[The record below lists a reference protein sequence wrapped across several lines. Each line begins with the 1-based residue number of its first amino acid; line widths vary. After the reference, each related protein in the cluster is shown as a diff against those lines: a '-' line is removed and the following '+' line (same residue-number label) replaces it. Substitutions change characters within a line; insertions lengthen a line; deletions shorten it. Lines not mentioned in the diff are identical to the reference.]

1 MSTGF
6 NLFDLIFMALGA
18 IFIITAFFRGFV
30 KELFSLF
37 NWVVAFVLSYLL
49 APFVSKFFNSDS
61 ISSSIT
67 DIGVRSVIFVTVF
80 FVTMLSTSSI
90 CKEFQKR
97 TPDAFDKSLGVLY
110 GITKT
115 LLVFGI
121 IYAVFINSVALFLDK
136 KIDKNSKEY
145 PKFLKEARFHDIVK
159 FSGNFVNPLVEK
171 FLKGMTSNFEKTSIK
186 QEKITDVLDKKIED
200 IIDEKSEEII
210 QKTDEINEEMGYEK
224 KDIEKMNRLIEII
237 DN

>member
-1 MSTGF
+1 MSTSF

-30 KELFSLF
+30 KEIFSLF
-37 NWVVAFVLSYLL
+37 NWIVAFALSYLL
-49 APFVSKFFNSDS
+49 APFVSKFFNSSS
-61 ISSSIT
+61 ISSEIT

-80 FVTMLSTSSI
+80 FITMIATSSM
-90 CKEFQKR
+90 CKECQKR
-97 TPDAFDKSLGVLY
+97 VPDTFDKSLGVLY
-110 GITKT
+110 GLTKT

-121 IYAVFINSVALFLDK
+121 MYAVFVNSVALFLDK

-159 FSGNFVNPLVEK
+159 FSGDMVDPLVEK
-171 FLKGMTSNFEKTSIK
+171 FLKGMTKNFDKSSIK
-186 QEKITDVLDKKIED
+186 KDDVKGALDKKIND
-200 IIDEKSEEII
+200 IIEDKSANIIDSVDDSEES
-210 QKTDEINEEMGYEK
+210 GYEK